1 MYNNLLNGV
10 NGQLS
15 QVQQQQQQQY
25 LLTEFL
31 KTAEGQEAHQEFIEA
46 QTKWWNKVNGIVPK
60 EEIIA
65 TDNARMDAIENKM
78 DTLMSSVSSLVE
90 QLGGDVK

>member
-46 QTKWWNKVNGIVPK
+46 QTKWWNKVNGLFYANLIV
-60 EEIIA
+60 IC
-65 TDNARMDAIENKM
+65 TN
-78 DTLMSSVSSLVE
+78 T
-90 QLGGDVK
+90 

>member
-46 QTKWWNKVNGIVPK
+46 QTKWLVLREFDSNMHEYIKNKEK
-60 EEIIA
+60 
-65 TDNARMDAIENKM
+65 
-78 DTLMSSVSSLVE
+78 
-90 QLGGDVK
+90 